1 MARREK
7 WRIPQIWGRGNIIK
21 GCLRS
26 SLIIKDSQPR
36 SSPLLSTLD
45 IWSLYLEQKL
55 NIWALDSYWRKNMVY
70 LLYLQ
75 PRNIKFKWMNC
86 LPLTPSSNFRRV
98 FLHWTDAKYAPI
110 FDFRETTRGEEV
122 PAGKK
127 GLHTALQAYAVN
139 SPGSSPGPA
148 CQKELGTLFILECPE
163 SVSMLTLG
171 SFPGKE
177 MVRKKQNHLK

>member
-1 MARREK
+1 MENPSDMGEGREHHQ
-7 WRIPQIWGRGNIIK
+7 RIFEERLIK
-21 GCLRS
+21 
-26 SLIIKDSQPR
+26 KDRQPR
-36 SSPLLSTLD
+36 SSPLFSTLD

-55 NIWALDSYWRKNMVY
+55 NIWALDSYWRKNMVF

-98 FLHWTDAKYAPI
+98 FLHWPDAKYAPI
-110 FDFRETTRGEEV
+110 FNFRETTRGEEV

-139 SPGSSPGPA
+139 SSGSSPRPGLP
-148 CQKELGTLFILECPE
+148 EGT
-163 SVSMLTLG
+163 
-171 SFPGKE
+171 
-177 MVRKKQNHLK
+177 